1 MHTLLETVK
10 TLLSKWGT
18 EGLKVPH
25 AHDAANNKPSVR
37 LLFAYLS
44 FVAALVSVVVLHISP
59 SLLSATWT
67 AIGFYVICTVLYM
80 LKDVVKAKVD
90 LDDKE
95 VSFESSE
102 ANDIEKK

>member
-1 MHTLLETVK
+1 MIQTLKE
-10 TLLSKWGT
+10 LLAKWGT

-25 AHDAANNKPSVR
+25 AFDAANTKPSVR

-44 FVAALVSVVVLHISP
+44 FCAAFTSVIVLHVSP
-59 SLLSATWT
+59 GLLSATWT